1 MSDPSGILLKDRSYS
16 SVYQTAG
23 TGCVPP
29 KQVPNNA
36 HIRNVNFKRYLF
48 ILGRLFEP
56 WLAQLTAALLMK
68 PNTRLRDGERS
79 IHPGRT

>member
-56 WLAQLTAALLMK
+56 
-68 PNTRLRDGERS
+68 
-79 IHPGRT
+79 